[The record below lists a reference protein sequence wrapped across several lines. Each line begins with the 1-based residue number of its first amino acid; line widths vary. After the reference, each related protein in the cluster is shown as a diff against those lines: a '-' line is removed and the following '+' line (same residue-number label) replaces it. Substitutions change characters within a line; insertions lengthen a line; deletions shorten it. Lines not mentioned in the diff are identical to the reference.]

1 MDGHKVRIKKYKNG
15 MARVFLDDRELKGVG
30 SYELLERKDSNSEVS
45 SIKIELVDLSG
56 IIIEEEE

>member
-1 MDGHKVRIKKYKNG
+1 MDGHKVKIIKSKG
-15 MARVFLDDRELKGVG
+15 GTARVFLDDRELKGVG

-45 SIKIELVDLSG
+45 RIKIELIDLNG